1 MAKKQF
7 KAESKRLLSLMINSI
22 YTNKEIFI
30 RELISNASDALD
42 KKHYVSLTDHEH
54 TSDDQPLK
62 ITIER
67 HKDTRQ
73 LVIEDTGIGM
83 TAEELENN
91 LGTIAKSGSAEF
103 KAAMDKADENTDI
116 IGQFG
121 VGFYS
126 AFMVADKITVET
138 KNIHDEK
145 GHTWISSGEDGYTIS
160 ENEKTNTGTRI
171 TLDLKADTDDE
182 NYSDYLEEYVI
193 RRLIKKYSD
202 YVRYPIEME
211 VEKSI
216 PDPTDNEKTITTT
229 EVETLNSM
237 TPLWKKAK
245 SSITQEEYNEFYK
258 AKFNDWEDPAKVI
271 HYNVEGTVSY
281 TALLYIPSKTP
292 YNFYY
297 SDFEPGLELYSK
309 GVFIMDKA
317 KDLIPD
323 YYRFVTGLVDSDDL
337 NLNISRE
344 ILQQDRQVR
353 AIAKSIETK
362 VHSAL
367 EDMLK
372 NEREDYEK
380 FFDNFGLN
388 LKYGIYKDYGMNKE
402 KLQDLILFKSSKE
415 DKYVTLKEY
424 TERMKD
430 EQKSIYYACGTS
442 IEEINRNPVM
452 AKLRE
457 KEYEV
462 LYFLDERDEFVA
474 SIMQNYADKPFQN
487 ISKGDLDLDSEE
499 EKKAKEEKTEEN
511 KDMLSAMKEDLGDKV
526 KEVRISSRLNEDPVI
541 IVSDEGVSLEMEKY
555 LSQDP
560 NNRGIKAS
568 KILEINPDHPVFK
581 VLQDAYTND
590 KDALKEYTEVL
601 YDQALLVQGLPIE
614 DPALYARKVADLM
627 VKAANNN

>member
-7 KAESKRLLSLMINSI
+7 KAESKRLLSLMIHSI
-22 YTNKEIFI
+22 YTNKMIFL

-42 KKHYVSLTDHEH
+42 KKHYLSLTDHDLIK
-54 TSDDQPLK
+54 DDQPLK

-67 HKDTRQ
+67 HPDTRQ

-83 TAEELENN
+83 TADELENN

-103 KAAMDKADENTDI
+103 KEAIDKADTDTDI

-138 KNIHDEK
+138 KSAKEEK
-145 GHTWISSGEDGYTIS
+145 GHTWVSDGDEGYTIEDNDKILS
-160 ENEKTNTGTRI
+160 GTRI

-182 NYSDYLEEYVI
+182 NYSTFLEEYKI
-193 RRLIKKYSD
+193 RELIKKYSD

-211 VEKSI
+211 VEKSA
-216 PDPTDNEKTITTT
+216 PDPTDKDKTITTT
-229 EVETLNSM
+229 EIETLNSM
-237 TPLWKKAK
+237 VPLWKKAK
-245 SSITQEEYNEFYK
+245 SSITPEEYNEFYK
-258 AKFNDWEDPAKVI
+258 AKFNDWEDPQKVI
-271 HYNVEGTVSY
+271 HYNVEGNVSY
-281 TALLYIPSKTP
+281 TALLFIPGKTP

-297 SDFEPGLELYSK
+297 SDFEPGLQLYSR

-323 YYRFVTGLVDSDDL
+323 YYRFVTGLVDSEDL

-344 ILQQDRQVR
+344 ILQQDRQVKT
-353 AIAKSIETK
+353 IAKSIETK
-362 VHSAL
+362 IHSAL

-372 NEREDYEK
+372 NDREEYEK

-388 LKYGIYKDYGMNKE
+388 LKYGIYANYGMNKE
-402 KLQDLILFKSSKE
+402 KLQDLILIRSSKE
-415 DKYVTLKEY
+415 SKYVTFKEY
-424 TERMKD
+424 VDRMPEK
-430 EQKSIYYACGTS
+430 QKNIYYACGRS
-442 IEEINRNPVM
+442 IDEIERNPIM
-452 AKLRE
+452 AKVKE
-457 KEYEV
+457 KGYEV
-462 LYFLDERDEFVA
+462 LYFLDERDEFMA
-474 SIMQNYADKPFQN
+474 GMMQNYDGKTFQN
-487 ISKGDLDLDSEE
+487 ISKGDLDLDSED

-511 KDMLSAMKEDLGDKV
+511 KDMLTAIKDELGDKV
-526 KEVRISSRLNEDPVI
+526 KEVRISSRLKEDPVI

-568 KILEINPDHPVFK
+568 KILEINPEHPIFK
-581 VLQDAYTND
+581 VLQDAYAND
-590 KDALKEYTEVL
+590 KDTLNKYADVL

-614 DPALYARKVADLM
+614 DPAAYTRKITELM
-627 VKAANNN
+627 VKASNK

>member
-7 KAESKRLLSLMINSI
+7 KAESKRLLSLMIHSI
-22 YTNKEIFI
+22 YTNKMIFL

-42 KKHYVSLTDHEH
+42 KKHYLSLTDHDLIK
-54 TSDDQPLK
+54 DDQPLK

-67 HKDTRQ
+67 HPDTRQ

-83 TAEELENN
+83 TADELENN

-103 KAAMDKADENTDI
+103 KEAIDKADTDTDI

-138 KNIHDEK
+138 KSAKEEK
-145 GHTWISSGEDGYTIS
+145 GHTWVSDGDEGYTIEDNDKILS
-160 ENEKTNTGTRI
+160 GTRI

-182 NYSDYLEEYVI
+182 NYSTFLEEYKI
-193 RRLIKKYSD
+193 RELIKKYSD

-211 VEKSI
+211 VEKSA
-216 PDPTDNEKTITTT
+216 PDPTDKDKTITTT
-229 EVETLNSM
+229 EIETLNSM
-237 TPLWKKAK
+237 VPLWKKAK
-245 SSITQEEYNEFYK
+245 SSITPEEYNEFYK
-258 AKFNDWEDPAKVI
+258 AKFNDWEDPQKVI
-271 HYNVEGTVSY
+271 HYNVEGNVSY
-281 TALLYIPSKTP
+281 TALLFIPGKTP

-297 SDFEPGLELYSK
+297 SDFEPGLQLYSR

-323 YYRFVTGLVDSDDL
+323 YYRFVTGLVDSEDL

-344 ILQQDRQVR
+344 ILQQDRQVKT
-353 AIAKSIETK
+353 IAKSIETK
-362 VHSAL
+362 IHSAL

-372 NEREDYEK
+372 NDREEYEK

-388 LKYGIYKDYGMNKE
+388 LKYGIYANYGMNKE
-402 KLQDLILFKSSKE
+402 KLQDLILIRSSKE
-415 DKYVTLKEY
+415 SKYVTFKEY
-424 TERMKD
+424 VDRMPE
-430 EQKSIYYACGTS
+430 EQKNIYYACGRS
-442 IEEINRNPVM
+442 IDEIERNPIM
-452 AKLRE
+452 AKVKE
-457 KEYEV
+457 KGYEV
-462 LYFLDERDEFVA
+462 LYFLDERDEFMA
-474 SIMQNYADKPFQN
+474 SMMQNYDGKTFQN
-487 ISKGDLDLDSEE
+487 ISKGDLDLDSED
-499 EKKAKEEKTEEN
+499 EKKAKEEKTKEN
-511 KDMLSAMKEDLGDKV
+511 KDMLTAIKDELGDKV
-526 KEVRISSRLNEDPVI
+526 KEVRISSRLKEDPVI

-568 KILEINPDHPVFK
+568 KILEINPEHPIFK
-581 VLQDAYTND
+581 VLQDAYAND
-590 KDALKEYTEVL
+590 KDTLNKYADVL

-614 DPALYARKVADLM
+614 DPAAYTRKITELM
-627 VKAANNN
+627 VKASNK

>member
-7 KAESKRLLSLMINSI
+7 KAESKRLLSLMIHSI
-22 YTNKEIFI
+22 YTNKMIFL

-42 KKHYVSLTDHEH
+42 KKHYLSLTDHDLIK
-54 TSDDQPLK
+54 DDQPLK

-67 HKDTRQ
+67 HPDTRQ

-83 TAEELENN
+83 TADELENN

-103 KAAMDKADENTDI
+103 KEAIDKADTDTDI

-138 KNIHDEK
+138 KSAKEEK
-145 GHTWISSGEDGYTIS
+145 GHTWVSDGDEGYTIEDNDKRLS
-160 ENEKTNTGTRI
+160 GTRI

-182 NYSDYLEEYVI
+182 NYSTFLEEYKI
-193 RRLIKKYSD
+193 RELIKKYSD

-211 VEKSI
+211 VEKSA
-216 PDPTDNEKTITTT
+216 PDPTDKDKTITTT
-229 EVETLNSM
+229 EIETLNSM
-237 TPLWKKAK
+237 VPLWKKAK
-245 SSITQEEYNEFYK
+245 SSITPEEYNEFYK
-258 AKFNDWEDPAKVI
+258 AKFNDWEDPQKVI
-271 HYNVEGTVSY
+271 HYNVEGNVSY
-281 TALLYIPSKTP
+281 TALLFIPGKTP

-297 SDFEPGLELYSK
+297 SDFEPGLQLYSR

-323 YYRFVTGLVDSDDL
+323 YYRFVTGLVDSEDL

-344 ILQQDRQVR
+344 ILQQDRQVKT
-353 AIAKSIETK
+353 IAKSIETK
-362 VHSAL
+362 IHSAL

-372 NEREDYEK
+372 NDREEYEK

-388 LKYGIYKDYGMNKE
+388 LKYGIYANYGMNKE
-402 KLQDLILFKSSKE
+402 KLQDLILIRSSKE
-415 DKYVTLKEY
+415 SKYVTFKEY
-424 TERMKD
+424 VDRMPE
-430 EQKSIYYACGTS
+430 EQKNIYYACGRS
-442 IEEINRNPVM
+442 IDEIERNPIM
-452 AKLRE
+452 AKVKE
-457 KEYEV
+457 KGYEV
-462 LYFLDERDEFVA
+462 LYFLDERDEFMA
-474 SIMQNYADKPFQN
+474 GMMQNYDGKTFQN
-487 ISKGDLDLDSEE
+487 ISKGDLDLDSED

-511 KDMLSAMKEDLGDKV
+511 KDMLTAIKDELGDKV
-526 KEVRISSRLNEDPVI
+526 KEVRISSRLKEDPVI

-568 KILEINPDHPVFK
+568 KILEINPEHPIFK
-581 VLQDAYTND
+581 VLQDTYAND
-590 KDALKEYTEVL
+590 KDTLNKYADVL

-614 DPALYARKVADLM
+614 DPAAYTRKITELM
-627 VKAANNN
+627 VKASNK